1 MKFSDRE
8 EDDVQI
14 NLTPLI
20 DVVFLLLIFFMV
32 STTFSKE
39 SELRIKLPESSDDP
53 VEQRENPVLEI
64 EISAEGVYAV
74 KGPGDESA
82 KQPGDRVLLP
92 LPLHHVYPFVVGLLA
107 PLSLGVP
114 VILPPS
120 LTGPQMLRA
129 MRGARATVIVGV
141 PRLYRA
147 LAAAGGNR
155 TELVTVIRADRETPH
170 ASVVR
175 AMDMARR
182 LGHTNITFAT
192 QQVMEEEKGQ

>member
-39 SELRIKLPESSDDP
+39 SELRIKLPESSDEP

-82 KQPGDRVLLP
+82 KQLLGTDRE
-92 LPLHHVYPFVVGLLA
+92 
-107 PLSLGVP
+107 
-114 VILPPS
+114 
-120 LTGPQMLRA
+120 T
-129 MRGARATVIVGV
+129 
-141 PRLYRA
+141 LYRA

-192 QQVMEEEKGQ
+192 QQVIDEEKEQ